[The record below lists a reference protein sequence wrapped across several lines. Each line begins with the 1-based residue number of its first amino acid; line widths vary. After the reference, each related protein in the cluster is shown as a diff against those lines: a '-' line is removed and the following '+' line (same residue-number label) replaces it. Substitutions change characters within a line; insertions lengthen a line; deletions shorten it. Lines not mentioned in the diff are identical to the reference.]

1 MTNSL
6 PRLLIKNGTLID
18 GSGRDPFT
26 NTLVVI
32 EGNRITHIG
41 GAAASVQPETPDDTV
56 IDAAGKFILPGLIDA
71 HCHISLH
78 QGALPGAR
86 YTSSAEFCT
95 LWAAHAI
102 GRVLRA
108 GVTSIAVP
116 GGKWFTDVT
125 VREAVDGGLLEGPR
139 MVVAGRALSNYGGI
153 FDPDPYPAYEGTP
166 ADAAGVLCNTRDEF
180 IRETRKQCK
189 RGVDLIKI
197 ANSTWGDIQTVAE
210 DEIAA
215 VVDEA
220 HRHNVK
226 VAIHSRGSTSTRA
239 AAKAGVD
246 LIYHG
251 DWANEADLDIVAKAG
266 IPIAPVLTSP
276 WIGVERGAARRG
288 FGDRVRD
295 RLRAQ
300 LDTSF
305 QMIRNARDRGIPI
318 LSGSDTGNASAFSHG
333 KWHGKEAALF
343 VKEVGMTPMEAIV
356 ANTSGNAAMVN
367 LAGEVGV
374 IAPGRLADIVI
385 WDNDPL
391 ADITVLQRPAE
402 IALII
407 KDGRIVDREGGGF
420 ARLSESRPA
429 PACKPAHERGRPLR
443 AMNSGKASSALAPL
457 TTCVV

>member
-1 MTNSL
+1 MTHAG
-6 PRLLIKNGTLID
+6 PRLIIKNGTLID
-18 GSGRDPFT
+18 GLGHDPIP
-26 NTLVVI
+26 NAVIAI
-32 EGNRITHIG
+32 EGNRISHVG
-41 GAAASVQPETPDDTV
+41 PPGAAMRPETPDDTV

-71 HCHISLH
+71 HCHVSLH

-125 VREAVDGGLLEGPR
+125 VRAAIEAGLLEGPR
-139 MVVAGRALSNYGGI
+139 MVVAARALSNYGGI

-166 ADAAGVLCNTRDEF
+166 ADSAGVLCNTRDAF
-180 IRETRKQCK
+180 IRETRKQCR

-197 ANSTWGDIQTVAE
+197 ADSIWGDVQTVAE

-239 AAKAGVD
+239 AANAGVD

-251 DWANEADLDIVAKAG
+251 DLATEKDLDILAKAG

-276 WIGVERGAARRG
+276 WIGVEHGAAARG
-288 FGDRVRD
+288 FGQRERD
-295 RLRAQ
+295 RLRRQ

-305 QMIRNARDRGIPI
+305 QMIRNARERGIPV
-318 LSGSDTGNASAFSHG
+318 LSGSDTGNASAFAHG
-333 KWHGKEAALF
+333 KWHGKEAELF
-343 VKEVGMTPMEAIV
+343 VDEVGMTPMEAIL
-356 ANTSGNAAMVN
+356 ANTSRNAW
-367 LAGEVGV
+367 LIGLRDEIGV
-374 IAPGRLADIVI
+374 IAPGKLADIVI
-385 WDNDPL
+385 WNSDPL
-391 ADITVLQRPAE
+391 ADITVLQRSGE
-402 IALII
+402 ISAII
-407 KDGRIVDREGGGF
+407 KDGRIVDRAAAGGF
-420 ARLSESRPA
+420 LQLGEEPPRARLSA
-429 PACKPAHERGRPLR
+429 
-443 AMNSGKASSALAPL
+443 
-457 TTCVV
+457 

>member
-1 MTNSL
+1 MTHFR
-6 PRLLIKNGTLID
+6 PRLLIKNGMLID
-18 GSGRDPFT
+18 GSGCDPVP
-26 NTLVVI
+26 NTLVVV
-32 EGNRITHIG
+32 EGNRIAHVG
-41 GAAASVQPETPDDTV
+41 PADGRLRPESPDDTV

-78 QGALPGAR
+78 QGALPSVK

-125 VREAVDGGLLEGPR
+125 VREAVEGGLLEGPR

-166 ADAAGVLCNTRDEF
+166 NDAAGVLCNTRDEF
-180 IRETRKQCK
+180 IREARKQCK

-197 ANSTWGDIQTVAE
+197 ADSTWGDIQTVAD

-251 DWANEADLDIVAKAG
+251 DCATEADLDIVAKAG
-266 IPIAPVLTSP
+266 MPIAPVLTSP
-276 WIGVERGAARRG
+276 WIGVEHGAAGRG

-333 KWHGKEAALF
+333 KWHGKEAELF
-343 VKEVGMTPMEAIV
+343 VKQVGMTPIEAIV
-356 ANTSGNAAMVN
+356 ANTSGNAAMVD

-374 IAPGRLADIVI
+374 IAPGKLADIVI
-385 WDNDPL
+385 WDKDPI

-402 IALII
+402 ISLII
-407 KDGRIVDREGGGF
+407 TDGRIVDSEGGGF
-420 ARLSESRPA
+420 SQLREEPPRAR
-429 PACKPAHERGRPLR
+429 
-443 AMNSGKASSALAPL
+443 MFLAG
-457 TTCVV
+457 

>member
-1 MTNSL
+1 MTDAQ
-6 PRLLIKNGTLID
+6 PRLLIRNGTLID
-18 GSGRDPFT
+18 GSGRDPVR
-26 NTLVVI
+26 NTLVVV
-32 EGNRITHIG
+32 EGSRIAHVGPAVSPIR
-41 GAAASVQPETPDDTV
+41 PESPDDTV
-56 IDAAGKFILPGLIDA
+56 IDATGKFILPGLIDA

-78 QGALPGAR
+78 QGALPGVR

-125 VREAVDGGLLEGPR
+125 VREAVEGGLLEGPR

-153 FDPDPYPAYEGTP
+153 FDPDPYPASEGTP
-166 ADAAGVLCNTRDEF
+166 ADTAGVLCNTRDEF

-197 ANSTWGDIQTVAE
+197 ADSTWGDVQTVAE

-226 VAIHSRGSTSTRA
+226 VTIHSRGSTSTRA
-239 AAKAGVD
+239 AARAGVD

-251 DWANEADLDIVAKAG
+251 DLATEDDLDIIAKAG
-266 IPIAPVLTSP
+266 MPIAPVLTSP
-276 WIGVERGAARRG
+276 WIGVEHGAAARG
-288 FGDRVRD
+288 FDGRARD
-295 RLRAQ
+295 RLKAQ
-300 LDTSF
+300 VDASF
-305 QMIRNARDRGIPI
+305 QMIRNACARGIPI
-318 LSGSDTGNASAFSHG
+318 LSGSDTGNASAFAHG
-333 KWHGKEAALF
+333 RWHGKEAELF
-343 VKEVGMTPMEAIV
+343 VREIGMSPMAAIL

-374 IAPGRLADIVI
+374 IAPGKLADIVV
-385 WDNDPL
+385 WGSDPI
-391 ADITVLQRPAE
+391 ADITVLQHPE
-402 IALII
+402 KISTII
-407 KDGRIVDREGGGF
+407 KDGRIVDREAVGGF
-420 ARLSESRPA
+420 NPLVEQLSRSR
-429 PACKPAHERGRPLR
+429 G
-443 AMNSGKASSALAPL
+443 
-457 TTCVV
+457 

>member
-1 MTNSL
+1 MANS
-6 PRLLIKNGTLID
+6 PRLLIKNGTLVD
-18 GSGRDPFT
+18 GSGRDPLA
-26 NTLVVI
+26 NTLIVV
-32 EGNRITHIG
+32 EGNRITHVGPADGSIR
-41 GAAASVQPETPDDTV
+41 PETSDDTV
-56 IDAAGKFILPGLIDA
+56 IKADGKFIMPGLIDA

-78 QGALPGAR
+78 QGALPGVK

-125 VREAVDGGLLEGPR
+125 VREAVEGGLLEGPR

-166 ADAAGVLCNTRDEF
+166 NDAAGVLCNTRDEF

-197 ANSTWGDIQTVAE
+197 ADSTWGDVQTVAD

-226 VAIHSRGSTSTRA
+226 VAIHSRGSPSTRT

-251 DWANEADLDIVAKAG
+251 DWATEADLDIVAKAG
-266 IPIAPVLTSP
+266 MPIAPVLTSP
-276 WIGVERGAARRG
+276 WIGVEHGAAGRG

-295 RLRAQ
+295 RLRTQ
-300 LDTSF
+300 LDNSF
-305 QMIRNARDRGIPI
+305 QMIRNARDRGIAI
-318 LSGSDTGNASAFSHG
+318 LSGSDTGNASAFNHG
-333 KWHGKEAALF
+333 KWHGKEAELF
-343 VKEVGMTPMEAIV
+343 VNEVAMTPMEAIV
-356 ANTSGNAAMVN
+356 ANTRHSAWLIG
-367 LAGEVGV
+367 LEGEVGV
-374 IAPGRLADIVI
+374 IARGKLADIVV
-385 WDNDPL
+385 WNSDPL
-391 ADITVLQRPAE
+391 ADITVLQRPSE
-402 IALII
+402 ISCVI
-407 KDGRIVDREGGGF
+407 KDGRIVDREGAGF
-420 ARLSESRPA
+420 RQLGEEPPRAR
-429 PACKPAHERGRPLR
+429 
-443 AMNSGKASSALAPL
+443 
-457 TTCVV
+457 TF

>member
-1 MTNSL
+1 MTNSS
-6 PRLLIKNGTLID
+6 PRLMIKNGTLID
-18 GSGRDPFT
+18 GSGRDPIA
-26 NTLVVI
+26 NSLIVV
-32 EGNRITHIG
+32 EGNRISHVG
-41 GAAASVQPETPDDTV
+41 HVEESMRPVSPDDRT
-56 IDAAGKFILPGLIDA
+56 IDATGKFILPGLIDA

-78 QGALPGAR
+78 QGALPGVK

-116 GGKWFTDVT
+116 GGKWFTDAT
-125 VREAVDGGLLEGPR
+125 VREAVEGGLLEGPR

-166 ADAAGVLCNTRDEF
+166 NDAAGVLCNTRDEF

-197 ANSTWGDIQTVAE
+197 ADSTWGDIQTVAD
-210 DEIAA
+210 DEISA

-226 VAIHSRGSTSTRA
+226 VTIHSRGSSSTRA
-239 AAKAGVD
+239 AAKAGAD

-251 DWANEADLDIVAKAG
+251 DWATEADLDIIAKAG
-266 IPIAPVLTSP
+266 VPIAPVLTSP
-276 WIGVERGAARRG
+276 WIGLEHGVAGRG
-288 FGDRVRD
+288 FGDR

-305 QMIRNARDRGIPI
+305 QMIRNARERSILI

-333 KWHGKEAALF
+333 RWHGKEAELF

-356 ANTSGNAAMVN
+356 ANTSANAAMVN
-367 LAGEVGV
+367 LAGEVGM
-374 IAPGRLADIVI
+374 IAAGKLADLVI
-385 WDNDPL
+385 WASDPL

-402 IALII
+402 IFLII
-407 KDGRIVDREGGGF
+407 KDGRIVDREAGGF
-420 ARLSESRPA
+420 RQLNGEPPRAR
-429 PACKPAHERGRPLR
+429 
-443 AMNSGKASSALAPL
+443 MFLAG
-457 TTCVV
+457 

>member
-1 MTNSL
+1 MTDAQ

-18 GSGRDPFT
+18 GSGCDPVPK
-26 NTLVVI
+26 TLVVV
-32 EGNRITHIG
+32 EGNRITHVGPADSPIR
-41 GAAASVQPETPDDTV
+41 PESPDDTV
-56 IDAAGKFILPGLIDA
+56 IDATGKFILPGLIDV

-78 QGALPGAR
+78 QGALPGVK

-125 VREAVDGGLLEGPR
+125 VREAVEGGLLEGPR

-153 FDPDPYPAYEGTP
+153 FDPDPYPASEGTP
-166 ADAAGVLCNTRDEF
+166 ADTAGVLCNTRDEF

-197 ANSTWGDIQTVAE
+197 ADSSWGDVQTVAD
-210 DEIAA
+210 DEISA

-226 VAIHSRGSTSTRA
+226 VTIHSRGSTSTRA
-239 AAKAGVD
+239 AANAGVD

-251 DWANEADLDIVAKAG
+251 DLATEDDLDIIAKAG
-266 IPIAPVLTSP
+266 MPIAPVLTSP
-276 WIGVERGAARRG
+276 WIGVEHGAAARG

-295 RLRAQ
+295 RLRMQ

-305 QMIRNARDRGIPI
+305 QMIRNARARGIPV
-318 LSGSDTGNASAFSHG
+318 LSGSDTGNASAFTHG
-333 KWHGKEAALF
+333 RWHGKEAELF
-343 VKEVGMTPMEAIV
+343 VKEVGMTPMEAIL

-374 IAPGRLADIVI
+374 IAPAKLADIVI
-385 WDNDPL
+385 WDSDPI
-391 ADITVLQRPAE
+391 ADMTVLQRPEE
-402 IALII
+402 ISAII
-407 KDGRIVDREGGGF
+407 KDGRIVDREGIAGF
-420 ARLSESRPA
+420 RELSKEPGRSRKFA
-429 PACKPAHERGRPLR
+429 Y
-443 AMNSGKASSALAPL
+443 AS
-457 TTCVV
+457 

>member
-1 MTNSL
+1 MIS
-6 PRLLIKNGTLID
+6 PSRLLIKNGTLID
-18 GSGRDPFT
+18 GSGRDPVM
-26 NTLVVI
+26 NTLIVV
-32 EGNRITHIG
+32 EENRIAHIG
-41 GAAASVQPETPDDTV
+41 PPEAVAHPERPGDRI
-56 IDAAGKFILPGLIDA
+56 IDATGKFILPGLIDA

-78 QGALPGAR
+78 QGALPGVKYA
-86 YTSSAEFCT
+86 SSAEFCT

-108 GVTSIAVP
+108 GVTSIVVP

-125 VREAVDGGLLEGPR
+125 VREAVEAGLLEGPR

-166 ADAAGVLCNTRDEF
+166 ADTAGVLCNTRDEF
-180 IRETRKQCK
+180 VRETRKQCK

-197 ANSTWGDIQTVAE
+197 ADSYWGDIQTCAD

-239 AAKAGVD
+239 AAKAGID
-246 LIYHG
+246 LIYH
-251 DWANEADLDIVAKAG
+251 ADLATEDDLDVVAKAG

-276 WIGVERGAARRG
+276 WIGSAHGVGARIG
-288 FGDRVRD
+288 D

-300 LDTSF
+300 LHASYR
-305 QMIRNARDRGIPI
+305 MIRNARDRGIPI

-333 KWHGKEAALF
+333 KWHGKEAELF
-343 VKEVGMTPMEAIV
+343 IEEVGMTPMEAIV
-356 ANTSGNAAMVN
+356 ANTSANAWLMG
-367 LAGEVGV
+367 LDGEVGV

-385 WDNDPL
+385 WDRDPL
-391 ADITVLQRPAE
+391 ADITTLQHPSE
-402 IALII
+402 ISVVI
-407 KDGRIVDREGGGF
+407 KDGRIVDSEAGGF
-420 ARLSESRPA
+420 RSLTEEPGRAGMVL
-429 PACKPAHERGRPLR
+429 RG
-443 AMNSGKASSALAPL
+443 
-457 TTCVV
+457 

>member
-1 MTNSL
+1 MTTEQ
-6 PRLLIKNGTLID
+6 PRLLIKNGILID
-18 GSGRDPFT
+18 GSGHDPIT
-26 NTLVVI
+26 NTLVVA
-32 EGNRITHIG
+32 EGNRITHVG
-41 GAAASVQPETPDDTV
+41 PAGSSVRPESPEDRV
-56 IDAAGKFILPGLIDA
+56 IDATGKFILPGLIDA

-78 QGALPGAR
+78 QGALPGVR

-95 LWAAHAI
+95 LWAARAI

-125 VREAVDGGLLEGPR
+125 VRETVDGGLLEGPR

-153 FDPDPYPAYEGTP
+153 FDPDPYPAYDGTP
-166 ADAAGVLCNTRDEF
+166 NDAAGVLCNTRDEF

-197 ANSTWGDIQTVAE
+197 ADSTWGDVQTVAE

-239 AAKAGVD
+239 AVKAGID
-246 LIYHG
+246 LIYHADLATEG
-251 DWANEADLDIVAKAG
+251 DLDIVAKAG
-266 IPIAPVLTSP
+266 MPIAPVLTSP
-276 WIGVERGAARRG
+276 WVGVEHGAAARG

-318 LSGSDTGNASAFSHG
+318 LSGSDTGNASAFAHG
-333 KWHGKEAALF
+333 KWHGKEAELF
-343 VKEVGMTPMEAIV
+343 GKEAGMTPMEAII
-356 ANTSGNAAMVN
+356 ANTSRNASITN
-367 LAGEVGV
+367 LEGEVGV
-374 IAPGRLADIVI
+374 IAPGRLADIFI
-385 WDNDPL
+385 WNNDPL
-391 ADITVLQRPAE
+391 ADITVLQRPSE
-402 IALII
+402 ISVII
-407 KDGRIVDREGGGF
+407 KDGRLIERDARGFRELTEEPGR
-420 ARLSESRPA
+420 ARI
-429 PACKPAHERGRPLR
+429 
-443 AMNSGKASSALAPL
+443 LA
-457 TTCVV
+457 

>member
-1 MTNSL
+1 MANS
-6 PRLLIKNGTLID
+6 PRLLIKNGTLVD
-18 GSGRDPFT
+18 GSGRDPLA
-26 NTLVVI
+26 NTLIVV
-32 EGNRITHIG
+32 EGNRITHVGPADGSIR
-41 GAAASVQPETPDDTV
+41 PETSDDTV
-56 IDAAGKFILPGLIDA
+56 IEADGRFILPGLIDA

-78 QGALPGAR
+78 QGALLGVK

-95 LWAAHAI
+95 LWAAHVI

-108 GVTSIAVP
+108 GVTSIVVP

-125 VREAVDGGLLEGPR
+125 VREAVAGGLLEGPR

-166 ADAAGVLCNTRDEF
+166 NDAAGVLCNTRDEF

-197 ANSTWGDIQTVAE
+197 ADSAWGDLQTVAD

-251 DWANEADLDIVAKAG
+251 DWATEADLDIVAKAG
-266 IPIAPVLTSP
+266 MPIAPVLTSP
-276 WIGVERGAARRG
+276 WIGVEHGAVGRGI
-288 FGDRVRD
+288 GDRVRD

-300 LDTSF
+300 LDNSF

-333 KWHGKEAALF
+333 KWHGKEAELF
-343 VKEVGMTPMEAIV
+343 VKEVGMTPMEAII
-356 ANTSGNAAMVN
+356 ANTSHNAWLMG
-367 LAGEVGV
+367 LEGEVEI
-374 IAPGRLADIVI
+374 IAPGKLADIVI
-385 WDNDPL
+385 WDSDPL
-391 ADITVLQRPAE
+391 VDITVLQRTSE
-402 IALII
+402 ISAIV
-407 KDGRIVDREGGGF
+407 KDGRIVDRQAGGF
-420 ARLSESRPA
+420 RQRGEEPPRAR
-429 PACKPAHERGRPLR
+429 
-443 AMNSGKASSALAPL
+443 MFFSG
-457 TTCVV
+457 

>member
-1 MTNSL
+1 MSNSS
-6 PRLLIKNGTLID
+6 PRLLIKNGTVID
-18 GSGRDPFT
+18 GSGRDPLP
-26 NTLVVI
+26 NTTVVV
-32 EGNRITHIG
+32 ERNRIIQVG
-41 GAAASVQPETPDDTV
+41 RADGAMRPESADDEV
-56 IDAAGKFILPGLIDA
+56 IDASGKFVLPGLIDA

-78 QGALPGAR
+78 QGALPGAK

-125 VREAVDGGLLEGPR
+125 VREAVEAGLLEGPR
-139 MVVAGRALSNYGGI
+139 MVVAARALSNYGGI
-153 FDPDPYPAYEGTP
+153 FDPDPYPAYDGTP
-166 ADAAGVLCNTRDEF
+166 NDAAGVLCNTRDEF

-197 ANSTWGDIQTVAE
+197 ADSTWGEVQTVAD

-220 HRHNVK
+220 HRRNVK
-226 VAIHSRGSTSTRA
+226 VTIHSRGSTSTRA

-251 DWANEADLDIVAKAG
+251 DWASEADLDIVARAG
-266 IPIAPVLTSP
+266 IPIAAVLTSP
-276 WIGVERGAARRG
+276 WIGTERGPAGRG
-288 FGDRVRD
+288 RGDRVRD
-295 RLRAQ
+295 RLRAR

-305 QMIRNARDRGIPI
+305 QMIRNAHDRGIPI
-318 LSGSDTGNASAFSHG
+318 LIGSDTGNASAFAHG
-333 KWHGKEAALF
+333 KWHGKEAELF
-343 VKEVGMTPMEAIV
+343 VKEVGMTPMEAIA

-367 LAGEVGV
+367 LTGEVGV
-374 IAPGRLADIVI
+374 IAPGKLADIVV
-385 WDNDPL
+385 WANDPV

-402 IALII
+402 ISLII
-407 KDGRIVDREGGGF
+407 KDGRIVDRERLGF
-420 ARLSESRPA
+420 R
-429 PACKPAHERGRPLR
+429 
-443 AMNSGKASSALAPL
+443 
-457 TTCVV
+457 

>member
-1 MTNSL
+1 M
-6 PRLLIKNGTLID
+6 ID
-18 GSGRDPFT
+18 GKGCDPVP
-26 NTLVVI
+26 NTLVVV
-32 EGNRITHIG
+32 EGNRIAHVG
-41 GAAASVQPETPDDTV
+41 PADGRLRPGSPDDTV

-78 QGALPGAR
+78 QGALPGVK

-125 VREAVDGGLLEGPR
+125 VREAVEGGLLEGPR

-166 ADAAGVLCNTRDEF
+166 NDAAGVLCNTRDEF

-197 ANSTWGDIQTVAE
+197 ADSTWGDVQTVAD

-251 DWANEADLDIVAKAG
+251 DRATGADLDIVAKAG
-266 IPIAPVLTSP
+266 MPIAPVLTSP
-276 WIGVERGAARRG
+276 WIGVEHGAAGRG

-333 KWHGKEAALF
+333 KWHGKEAELF
-343 VKEVGMTPMEAIV
+343 VKQVGMTPMEAIV

-374 IAPGRLADIVI
+374 IAPGKLADIVI
-385 WDNDPL
+385 WDKDPI

-402 IALII
+402 ISLII
-407 KDGRIVDREGGGF
+407 TDGRIVDREGGGF
-420 ARLSESRPA
+420 RQLSEEP
-429 PACKPAHERGRPLR
+429 PR
-443 AMNSGKASSALAPL
+443 ARMFLAG
-457 TTCVV
+457 

>member
-1 MTNSL
+1 MSNI

-18 GSGRDPFT
+18 GSGRDPVM
-26 NTLVVI
+26 NTLVAV
-32 EGNRITHIG
+32 EGNRIVQLG
-41 GAAASVQPETPDDTV
+41 RDDGAMRPESPDDTV
-56 IDAAGKFILPGLIDA
+56 IDAEGKFILPGLIDA

-78 QGALPGAR
+78 QGALPGVK

-125 VREAVDGGLLEGPR
+125 VREAVNGGLLEGPR
-139 MVVAGRALSNYGGI
+139 MVVASRALSNSGGI

-166 ADAAGVLCNTRDEF
+166 ADTAGVLCNTRDAF

-197 ANSTWGDIQTVAE
+197 ADSTWGDVQTVAD

-246 LIYHG
+246 LIYHA
-251 DWANEADLDIVAKAG
+251 DLATEADLDLVAKAG

-276 WIGVERGAARRG
+276 WIGVAHGGATRG
-288 FGDRVRD
+288 FDDRVRD

-305 QMIRNARDRGIPI
+305 AMIRKARERGIAV

-333 KWHGKEAALF
+333 KWHGKEAELF
-343 VKEVGMTPMEAIV
+343 VTEVGMTPMQAIL
-356 ANTSGNAAMVN
+356 ANTSRNAWLIN
-367 LAGEVGV
+367 LEGEVGV
-374 IAPGRLADIVI
+374 IAPGKLADIVI
-385 WDNDPL
+385 WNSDPI
-391 ADITVLQRPAE
+391 ADITVLQRPSE
-402 IALII
+402 ISLII
-407 KDGRIVDREGGGF
+407 KDGRIIDRESGGF
-420 ARLSESRPA
+420 
-429 PACKPAHERGRPLR
+429 RPLAEEPPR
-443 AMNSGKASSALAPL
+443 ARMLASG
-457 TTCVV
+457 